1 MNRRTLVGPA
11 AVVIAAG
18 LLALSPPSDRP
29 GVTPPAE
36 PQPRASLADTPSQAS
51 RAESRTD
58 RPVRER
64 PPSPARPPAPA
75 AIEIPS
81 IGVHARLVRLGLNAD
96 GTLEVPTRFAEAGWW
111 AGGPRPGE
119 RGPAVV
125 AGHVDTRTG
134 PAVFARLS
142 ELRAGDRIWVVR
154 RDGSRVRFVVRRS
167 ARYAKARFPT
177 ARVYGPTRGAAL
189 RLITCSGT
197 FDRASGHYLDNTVVY
212 AD

>member
-1 MNRRTLVGPA
+1 MNRRTLVGSA
-11 AVVIAAG
+11 AVVTAAG
-18 LLALSPPSDRP
+18 LLALSPPGDRP
-29 GVTPPAE
+29 GATSPVE
-36 PQPRASLADTPSQAS
+36 PQPPASPANAASQAP
-51 RAESRTD
+51 RAERRTG

-142 ELRAGDRIWVVR
+142 ELRAGDNIWVVR
-154 RDGSRVRFVVRRS
+154 QDGSRVRFVVRRS

-177 ARVYGPTRGAAL
+177 ARVYGATRRSAL
-189 RLITCSGT
+189 RVITCSGT